1 VAALIALALMGIAF
15 LGLRACTRQMEKPV
29 VHTINDPTDA
39 NTVWRAD
46 TPLSHAEAIAKG
58 KCPIPL
64 PSEASH
70 IQYVDFYDYG
80 FMRCVR
86 FEACI
91 EVCRSHAAELMR
103 TFNQRMQAT
112 HYDLRVPVQSR
123 PLDRAATASMAH
135 FVREEVAEAARAA
148 WFDPDKIAHG
158 EMWGRQDSHTPLV
171 FIDLGRGVFYCLQTD

>member
-1 VAALIALALMGIAF
+1 MGIAF
-15 LGLRACTRQMEKPV
+15 LGLRACAKHLERPV
-29 VHTINDPTDA
+29 VHTINGPTDA

-46 TPLSHAEAIAKG
+46 TPLSQAEAVANG

-64 PSEASH
+64 PSDASH

-86 FEACI
+86 FEASI
-91 EVCRSHAAELMR
+91 EVCRLHAAKVMEA
-103 TFNQRMQAT
+103 FNRQMQAS
-112 HYDLRVPVQSR
+112 HNDLRVAVQSR

-135 FVREEVAEAARAA
+135 FVRGEVAEAARAA